1 MHTPQFVHVYPAW
14 FWPSVLL
21 RSSIG
26 FAWTDC
32 LVRSIKIPNLHG
44 QIPFGCAN
52 LNEGVQTECCLSAI
66 LEGLWEAASI
76 GTSPE
81 AEAAESNEVNCLPGN
96 TKEGAHQEI
105 SKRKRT
111 PVWLTW
117 VLEIQ
122 TDNGGWPRED
132 KEKLV
137 GQGGGGGES
146 TKPGAW
152 LTCKDNQL
160 QTQNSWDRITQ
171 MCALDQAWGER
182 SWVPAALWRF
192 SFSVTLW
199 GKDRRYKKAPGT
211 IDSMMGH
218 RATEEERVVGL
229 YHSWARGTLQ
239 KDDMHLQKCIGLW
252 VK

>member
-32 LVRSIKIPNLHG
+32 LVRGIKIPNLHG

-171 MCALDQAWGER
+171 MCALDQAWI
-182 SWVPAALWRF
+182 
-192 SFSVTLW
+192 W
-199 GKDRRYKKAPGT
+199 GKGVGFQQHYGDSVFQLLSEGRTEGTKRPQGLLILWWVTEPRRRK
-211 IDSMMGH
+211 
-218 RATEEERVVGL
+218 E
-229 YHSWARGTLQ
+229 
-239 KDDMHLQKCIGLW
+239 
-252 VK
+252 